1 MSFDGR
7 LLAGV
12 SALTAVVE
20 SGSFVRAADAL
31 GITASGVSRAV
42 ARLEARV
49 GARLL
54 DRTTRAVSLN
64 EEGRRFYERVK
75 PSLTAIEEAAIDAS
89 GAASVVRGRLRARV
103 AILVATRVLAGHL
116 GGFLARYPDLS
127 LDILTQDRTGDLVGD
142 GIDVAISFGD
152 QATSSLIA
160 RKLAHIRVLTVASPA
175 YLKRHGKPA
184 GPDDLKRHVGIHF
197 RDPATGQA
205 FAWGVSQ
212 GAEGADGRCA
222 QPACAER
229 RQCTH
234 HRSGGGYRHRAG
246 HRELG
251 ARSDQTQRADR
262 PVSRVER
269 RAISALCV
277 LSIKAPVREDTRL
290 HRFRARASRLKLP
303 VSRPCLLGMEPGLQ
317 SLFQKRDHRANKPRQ
332 HIPARPYAS
341 SAGNSAGQI
350 GASP

>member
-142 GIDVAISFGD
+142 GIDVAISSGD

-205 FAWGVSQ
+205 FAWEFHKGQKVLTVDVPSRLVLS
-212 GAEGADGRCA
+212 DGNALITEAVAGTGIA
-222 QPACAER
+222 QVTENSVRDLIKRKELIDLFPEW
-229 RQCTH
+229 
-234 HRSGGGYRHRAG
+234 SGEQFPLYAFYPSRHLSAKTRAFTDFV
-246 HRELG
+246 REL
-251 ARSDQTQRADR
+251 
-262 PVSRVER
+262 
-269 RAISALCV
+269 
-277 LSIKAPVREDTRL
+277 
-290 HRFRARASRLKLP
+290 
-303 VSRPCLLGMEPGLQ
+303 LG
-317 SLFQKRDHRANKPRQ
+317 
-332 HIPARPYAS
+332 
-341 SAGNSAGQI
+341 
-350 GASP
+350 

>member
-31 GITASGVSRAV
+31 GITPSGVSRAV

-49 GARLL
+49 GVRLL
-54 DRTTRAVSLN
+54 DRTTRTVSLN
-64 EEGRRFYERVK
+64 EEGRRFYARVK

-116 GGFLARYPDLS
+116 GSFLARHPELS

-152 QATSSLIA
+152 QATPSLVA
-160 RKLAHIRVLTVASPA
+160 RKLADIRILTVASPA

-184 GPDDLKRHVGIHF
+184 TPDNLKRHACIHF
-197 RDPATGQA
+197 RDPATGQP
-205 FAWGVSQ
+205 FAWEFHKGRKVLTVDVPGRLTLSD
-212 GAEGADGRCA
+212 GNALIAECVAGSGIGQVTENSVRDLVDRKALVDLFPEWNGERFPLYA
-222 QPACAER
+222 FYPSRHPPAKV
-229 RQCTH
+229 
-234 HRSGGGYRHRAG
+234 RAFVDFV
-246 HRELG
+246 REL
-251 ARSDQTQRADR
+251 
-262 PVSRVER
+262 
-269 RAISALCV
+269 L
-277 LSIKAPVREDTRL
+277 
-290 HRFRARASRLKLP
+290 
-303 VSRPCLLGMEPGLQ
+303 
-317 SLFQKRDHRANKPRQ
+317 
-332 HIPARPYAS
+332 
-341 SAGNSAGQI
+341 
-350 GASP
+350 